1 MEKENKNSEIASL
14 YSSSENEIEETKLNI
29 IKSFEKEIK
38 LKKESFQN
46 LSKIL
51 QRKDHIQRLSQNLKL
66 DIRNLE
72 QIISDLLDRQK
83 DDYLNAF
90 SQFMDSIKK
99 KLTIQ
104 LEEMEKAFEEK
115 RKTNDIRVIHCERDF
130 FKSEA
135 IRLNNLCRKLKEE
148 LEDINFKYKLIKV
161 ELINIKKKYK
171 ETENINKKLLSDIEN
186 KIIEQKS
193 KSLINKK
200 INLKQN
206 KNNLSINR
214 FSTENSNIY
223 KKNNNNESNNYNKN
237 KNISNVNIENITP
250 EKDKEKNS
258 SNISIGLDGNCLNN
272 LLKRSKNET
281 KKEKEKA
288 NKAIA
293 ELSKIYLEK
302 NKLEAIFENCV
313 EETKKIIFNRK
324 MGENKLYK
332 IKNNTGLFKLEQNNR
347 VNFKTKFEDFLPLD
361 KQKTLEKFI
370 FDDEVYNIVKDII
383 FKLHNNKLEKEF
395 NNSSNMLNTLHFSGT
410 ESKLKRLADI
420 PKIKCSKKI
429 VSIFPIM
436 NNKKLSFINSN
447 SLKNEEFHKN
457 RALTL
462 NNK

>member
-51 QRKDHIQRLSQNLKL
+51 QRRDHIQRLSQNLKL

-99 KLTIQ
+99 NLTIQ

-115 RKTNDIRVIHCERDF
+115 RKTNDIRVIRCERDF

-135 IRLNNLCRKLKEE
+135 IRLNNLCKKLKEE
-148 LEDINFKYKLIKV
+148 LEDVNFKYKLIKV
-161 ELINIKKKYK
+161 ELINTKIKYK

-193 KSLINKK
+193 KSLVSKK
-200 INLKQN
+200 INLKQS
-206 KNNLSINR
+206 KNNISINR
-214 FSTENSNIY
+214 FSTENNNNKNNTNNDSNI
-223 KKNNNNESNNYNKN
+223 YNKN
-237 KNISNVNIENITP
+237 KNISNINIENTTP
-250 EKDKEKNS
+250 EKEKEKNA
-258 SNISIGLDGNCLNN
+258 SNISIGLDANCLNN

-324 MGENKLYK
+324 MSENKFYK
-332 IKNNTGLFKLEQNNR
+332 IKNKTGLLKLELNNR

-361 KQKTLEKFI
+361 KKKTLEMFI

-383 FKLHNNKLEKEF
+383 FKLHNNKTEKEF
-395 NNSSNMLNTLHFSGT
+395 NNSNILNSLHFSGT
-410 ESKLKRLADI
+410 ESKLKRLTDI
-420 PKIKCSKKI
+420 PRIKCSKKI
-429 VSIFPIM
+429 VSIFPMM
-436 NNKKLSFINSN
+436 NNKKLSFINTN
-447 SLKNEEFHKN
+447 SHNNEEFHKN
-457 RALTL
+457 RALTI
-462 NNK
+462 NK

>member
-1 MEKENKNSEIASL
+1 MEKKRKDSEITSL
-14 YSSSENEIEETKLNI
+14 FSESENEIEETKLNI
-29 IKSFEKEIK
+29 IKIFEEEIRQ
-38 LKKESFQN
+38 KKENFLN

-51 QRKDHIQRLSQNLKL
+51 QRKEQIQRLSQNLKV

-72 QIISDLLDRQK
+72 QIISDILDRQK

-99 KLTIQ
+99 NLTKQ
-104 LEEMEKAFEEK
+104 LEDMEKAFEEK
-115 RKTNDIRVIHCERDF
+115 RKTNDIRVISCERDF

-135 IRLNNLCRKLKEE
+135 MRLNGLCKKLKEE

-186 KIIEQKS
+186 KIMEQKS

-200 INLKQN
+200 INLKQS
-206 KNNLSINR
+206 KNNLSIKH
-214 FSTENSNIY
+214 FSTENNNYISR
-223 KKNNNNESNNYNKN
+223 KNNNNDSNIYIKN
-237 KNISNVNIENITP
+237 TSNINIENTTP
-250 EKDKEKNS
+250 EKDKEKNR
-258 SNISIGLDGNCLNN
+258 SNISIGLEVNCLNN

-324 MGENKLYK
+324 MDENKFYK
-332 IKNNTGLFKLEQNNR
+332 IKNKKGLFKYERNNR
-347 VNFKTKFEDFLPLD
+347 INFKTKFEDFLPLD

-383 FKLHNNKLEKEF
+383 FKLHNNKKEKEL
-395 NNSSNMLNTLHFSGT
+395 NKSNNMLNRYT
-410 ESKLKRLADI
+410 
-420 PKIKCSKKI
+420 
-429 VSIFPIM
+429 M
-436 NNKKLSFINSN
+436 N
-447 SLKNEEFHKN
+447 
-457 RALTL
+457 
-462 NNK
+462 